1 MAKYVHELSHR
12 LLTTAPLFP
21 SKVLLVFTCHISQAR
36 VQAVGINS
44 LTRNHRTS
52 KLFLNGFY
60 PPWFTSPKKTDAHA
74 RGGLKIHSTDIL
86 STRSH
91 QSVLDT
97 LLPAVGAW
105 APCTAAGWAL
115 KVAAARP
122 SNSRPRLL
130 GGKPASRAR
139 HPTGRLGL
147 LLFLIVFWSILPC
160 TGTCWRDRG
169 GNIRRTV
176 IKGRGTRTRRESG
189 SSAVV
194 HHLTYRNQ
202 RGDRASQ
209 LWPLEAESCS
219 LYTDILFQRY
229 LDHRRSDR
237 YM

>member
-12 LLTTAPLFP
+12 LLTIAPLFF

-44 LTRNHRTS
+44 LTRNH
-52 KLFLNGFY
+52 
-60 PPWFTSPKKTDAHA
+60 
-74 RGGLKIHSTDIL
+74 HSFDRHSLDQI
-86 STRSH
+86 H

-122 SNSRPRLL
+122 SRPRPRLL

-147 LLFLIVFWSILPC
+147 LLFLIVFWSLLPC

-169 GNIRRTV
+169 GTSD
-176 IKGRGTRTRRESG
+176 GQ
-189 SSAVV
+189 SSKDAGQGPDEKAVAPPSCIN
-194 HHLTYRNQ
+194 LTYRNQ
-202 RGDRASQ
+202 QGDRASQ
-209 LWPLEAESCS
+209 LWPLGAESCS
-219 LYTDILFQRY
+219 LYTDILFQTI
-229 LDHRRSDR
+229 LGP
-237 YM
+237 